1 MDEQVDSLLMSK
13 NPAKD
18 FGEIA
23 SEYAFFEQ
31 HATEALEDARVYQ
44 AQIANIKPTDR
55 IVNMLD
61 FGCGSGTFTVRF
73 LEHAGWRP
81 EHLRLTLVEPAESVR
96 RQAVDRLARVT
107 ASPLVELSALPINLD
122 RQFDIVLANHVLYH
136 VPDLQGTLSRLIA
149 VLAPT
154 GVFLAAI
161 APRTNVLTEL
171 CTAGFKL
178 LGREMPYNT
187 SEDIEVALQALT
199 TDYEKH
205 QVSYDLSF
213 PDSEENR
220 MRIIR
225 FLLADHLARIPQQ
238 PLLEWF
244 DQFSRAGRIE
254 IHTENDHYTL
264 RR

>member
-1 MDEQVDSLLMSK
+1 MSK

-31 HATEALEDARVYQ
+31 HATEALEDARAYQ
-44 AQIANIKPTDR
+44 AHVANIRPADR

-73 LEHAGWRP
+73 LEHTGWRP
-81 EHLRLTLVEPAESVR
+81 ERLRLTLVEPVESVR
-96 RQAVDRLARVT
+96 REAVARLARFA
-107 ASPLVELSALPINLD
+107 ASPLVESSALPNTLAEH
-122 RQFDIVLANHVLYH
+122 FDIVLANHVFYY
-136 VPDLQGTLSRLIA
+136 VPNLESTLRQLIA

-154 GVFLAAI
+154 GVGLVAI
-161 APRTNVLTEL
+161 APRTNVVLSEL
-171 CTAGFKL
+171 WFVAFKL
-178 LGREMPYNT
+178 LGREVPYNT
-187 SEDIEVALQALT
+187 SEDVEVALQALNAN
-199 TDYEKH
+199 YEKY
-205 QVSYDLSF
+205 QVPYELSF
-213 PDSEENR
+213 PDSVENR

-225 FLLADHLARIPQQ
+225 FLLTDHLAQMPQQ

-244 DQFSRAGRIE
+244 DQFSNTGRIE
-254 IHTENDHYTL
+254 IHTESDHYTL